1 MPNYFILRN
10 GVTVEYICI
19 LDTYLFDPNPT
30 TLQEKPVLYVNYH
43 NFSSPNQVFVKLS
56 AQPTNDFKQFAT
68 KRVILIHSTFRS
80 TVILMQYN
88 LYFINNVDTKWHFV
102 HWNLFK
108 LVQTQICSSVLISK
122 DRKISKFVMLHH
134 WCCWRLLKIGPICD
148 ENLMLVTI
156 QKWIKSKKKVKSES
170 QQILIRLTYS

>member
-1 MPNYFILRN
+1 MPNYFIRN

-68 KRVILIHSTFRS
+68 KRVILIHSTYRRIMIF
-80 TVILMQYN
+80 MQYN
-88 LYFINNVDTKWHFV
+88 LYCINNVDTKWHFV

-108 LVQTQICSSVLISK
+108 LVQTQICSSVEISN
-122 DRKISKFVMLHH
+122 DRKNLSL
-134 WCCWRLLKIGPICD
+134 WCNITDVVDGSWK
-148 ENLMLVTI
+148 
-156 QKWIKSKKKVKSES
+156 
-170 QQILIRLTYS
+170 